1 MKTTTKKL
9 YEAMFLVDSAEA
21 AADWEGINA
30 TIKGILEK
38 AEAEIV
44 SMKKWAE
51 RALAYEIRTKDRG
64 TYILCYFRAG
74 GEKISEIEKAVQLSE
89 RIMRVLILSTEGRGG
104 EDIEKGPP
112 AMRAKRYGRK
122 AAHGVAAESEAL
134 EQSAEPVVLEAV
146 QPEQSDGAGSNS
158 EQVNEQDESRP
169 SEGREEKES
178 EEN

>member
-1 MKTTTKKL
+1 MAIQKNQ
-9 YEAMFLVDSAEA
+9 E
-21 AADWEGINA
+21 EG
-30 TIKGILEK
+30 
-38 AEAEIV
+38 
-44 SMKKWAE
+44 
-51 RALAYEIRTKDRG
+51 
-64 TYILCYFRAG
+64 
-74 GEKISEIEKAVQLSE
+74 KISEIEKAVQLSE

-122 AAHGVAAESEAL
+122 AAQSEEL

-169 SEGREEKES
+169 SEGRDEKES